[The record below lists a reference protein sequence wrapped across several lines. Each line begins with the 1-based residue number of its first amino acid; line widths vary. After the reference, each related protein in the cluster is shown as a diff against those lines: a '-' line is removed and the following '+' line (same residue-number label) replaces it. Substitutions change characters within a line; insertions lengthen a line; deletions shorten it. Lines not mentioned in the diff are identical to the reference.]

1 MTALFDRR
9 CEVYVG
15 VPPKEDV
22 FTLQTVER
30 LRIAGL
36 RIGFKIVR
44 DASAEPNNLEL
55 VVYNLSEASR
65 ARFEEKGARV
75 VVLAGYREQLAQLCS
90 GDIRHAQSMKAGS
103 DWVTKIEAGDG
114 ERALAHARVSESWR
128 PGTQVSSVVA
138 KAVQALQLDPG
149 NALTKAKEIAGEF
162 SSGYVQ
168 HGKASRE
175 LSSLLEPR
183 GYTWSVQDGR
193 IEILK
198 STETLPETAPL
209 ISPDSGL
216 IGSPEMGT
224 PTKPGAKPVLK
235 IRSLLQPRLRPKQRF
250 ELKSRTRSGVFVAQ
264 KVTHTGDTFGNDWY
278 TDIEA
283 TVA

>member
-75 VVLAGYREQLAQLCS
+75 VVLAGYGEQLAQLCS

-198 STETLPETAPL
+198 ATETLPETAPL

-224 PTKPGAKPVLK
+224 PAKPGAKPVLK

-250 ELKSRTRSGVFVAQ
+250 ELRSRTRSGVFVAQ

>member
-15 VPPKEDV
+15 VPPREDV

-75 VVLAGYREQLAQLCS
+75 VVLAGYGEQLAQLCS

-198 STETLPETAPL
+198 ATETLPETAPL

-224 PTKPGAKPVLK
+224 PAKPGSKPVLK